1 MYDSYEIDFENLSH
15 TRSPF
20 YINGIGFVVPL
31 CWFFIRYQYPI
42 NPPMHV
48 ANHNVAAAEA
58 EAEAIVLSMK
68 AALET
73 ALVYDFLSTSAATSR
88 MFEVRGPML
97 VAGDYDGAGM
107 EKDIWEKDLDIIG
120 NYIDRVI
127 VKAPLF
133 AAPKELYQKGLLD
146 GLAIQDTASV

>member
-20 YINGIGFVVPL
+20 YVNGIGFVVPL
-31 CWFFIRYQYPI
+31 CWFFIRYWYPK
-42 NPPMHV
+42 NPSMHV
-48 ANHNVAAAEA
+48 ANHNLAAAEP
-58 EAEAIVLSMK
+58 IVLSMK
-68 AALET
+68 AGLEPE
-73 ALVYDFLSTSAATSR
+73 LVYDLLSTSAATSR

-107 EKDIWEKDLDIIG
+107 KKDIWEKDLDIIG
-120 NYIDRVI
+120 NYIYKVV

-133 AAPKELYQKGLLD
+133 AAARELYQKELLD

>member
-15 TRSPF
+15 AWSPF

-58 EAEAIVLSMK
+58 IVLSMK

-88 MFEVRGPML
+88 MFEVRGQML

-107 EKDIWEKDLDIIG
+107 K
-120 NYIDRVI
+120 
-127 VKAPLF
+127 
-133 AAPKELYQKGLLD
+133 
-146 GLAIQDTASV
+146 